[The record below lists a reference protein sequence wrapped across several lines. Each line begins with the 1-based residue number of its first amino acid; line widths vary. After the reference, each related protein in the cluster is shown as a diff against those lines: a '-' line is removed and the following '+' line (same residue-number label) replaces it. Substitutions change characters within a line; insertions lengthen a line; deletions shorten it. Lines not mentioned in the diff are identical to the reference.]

1 MSQHITEHKPGT
13 LYLLGTPIGNL
24 EDITLRALRTLQEV
38 ALIAAEDTRVTRK
51 LLQRH
56 QITTPVLSYHQHS
69 RPHRQQELLDMLRSG
84 SSVAL
89 VSDAGMPGIS
99 DPGADLVRAARDAGV
114 PVAVVPGPTAVSS
127 ALALSGISGQ
137 HYLFLGFLPSRQ
149 GARRT
154 ALQQAAS
161 WTGPIVCFEAPHRL
175 RKALD
180 DIASL
185 LGDRQVAV
193 ARELTKR
200 FEETI
205 QGSVSDLITH
215 FTDHEPR
222 GEITIVLAGAP
233 TVGHASSVRAQS
245 RTSVP
250 MMAQASSVR
259 GQSRTSP
266 QTDDA
271 LQEVHDLISAGLSP
285 SRAVA
290 HVAKHRGLPRRD
302 LYQTYLRVGQ
312 VPSLRTG
319 DQGSP

>member
-1 MSQHITEHKPGT
+1 MAGT
-13 LYLLGTPIGNL
+13 LYIVATPIGNL
-24 EDITLRALRTLQEV
+24 EDITFRALRTLQEV
-38 ALIAAEDTRVTRK
+38 AVIAAEDTRVTRK

-56 QITTPVLSYHQHS
+56 QITTPVLSYHEHS
-69 RPHRQQELLDMLRSG
+69 SPHRQQELLDMLRSG

-99 DPGADLVRAARDAGV
+99 DPGADLVGAAREAGV

-185 LGDRQVAV
+185 LGNRQAAV

-205 QGSVSDLITH
+205 QGSISDLIGH
-215 FTDHEPR
+215 FADHEPR
-222 GEITIVLAGAP
+222 GEITIVLAGP
-233 TVGHASSVRAQS
+233 PIVGHASSVPVRQ
-245 RTSVP
+245 TSSLP
-250 MMAQASSVR
+250 N
-259 GQSRTSP
+259 
-266 QTDDA
+266 DA
-271 LQEVHDLISAGLSP
+271 LTEVHDLISAGLSP

-290 HVAKHRGLPRRD
+290 HVAKHRGLRRRD
-302 LYQTYLRVGQ
+302 LYQTYLRVGH
-312 VPSLRTG
+312 
-319 DQGSP
+319 GSPPRASSVPKDHSSS